1 MPAAIFQGRIT
12 HFEQQFARHSDLA
25 TRYSLLR
32 AIAFLAGA
40 VCFVLFLNKDHWMF
54 VPLLFMALVGFIF
67 FVTRYQ
73 FHEGKKAFFT
83 QLILINREEIDRL
96 NLHLSGFRTGDEYAQ
111 KDHPYQADLDVL
123 GQHSLFQ
130 LLNRSALPDAEKML
144 VQWLSE
150 PAEARTITRRQEA
163 IRELSQKVD
172 WFQHFRAAAR
182 VAVNQKS
189 KEAPHTN
196 ASHLNH
202 WASKQLMLRQSL
214 WKMASI
220 ILVVL
225 SLALGACILL
235 QWLPYQVIY
244 ISIVLNGGLLAL
256 VIKKLNHQI
265 AGIDKAHYMVST
277 YSHMISEME
286 KQTFVS
292 EELCRLQSQL
302 TTPNSASL
310 AIKKLSNLTL
320 RISARGNMFYMI
332 ADFLL
337 ILDAF
342 LLLDILKW
350 KKTNAD
356 HMNKWLEAV
365 HQLEC
370 LISMAAF
377 THANPQY
384 VFPEVTL
391 AKQSLKASDMG
402 HPLVSAAEMVTN
414 DYEISGSGSVDII
427 TGSNMSGKSTFQRT
441 LGINMVLAGAGAPVF
456 ASAFTFTP
464 CRIFTSMR
472 TKDNLEEHTSSFY
485 AELKRI
491 AQLLD
496 LTKRGEV
503 VFFLLDE
510 ILKGTNSQDRHTGA
524 VALVKKLTKT
534 EAFGLISTHDLSLGQ
549 LEETELKVKNY
560 SFNSSIEGDRIIF
573 DYHLSKGVCRS
584 FNASQLMRN
593 MGIID

>member
-1 MPAAIFQGRIT
+1 MSATIFQGRIT
-12 HFEQQFARHSDLA
+12 HFEEELAKHSHLA

-32 AIAFLAGA
+32 ALAFVSGGA
-40 VCFVLFLNKDHWMF
+40 FFLFFLNQDHWIF
-54 VPLLFMALVGFIF
+54 GPFLLIPVVGFIF
-67 FVTRYQ
+67 FVTRHQ
-73 FHEGKKAFFT
+73 LHEGRKAFFT
-83 QLILINREEIDRL
+83 QLILINQEEMDRL
-96 NLHLSGFRTGDEYAQ
+96 ALNLSGFGTGEAYGQ
-111 KDHPYQADLDVL
+111 KDHPYQADLDIL

-130 LLNRSALPDAEKML
+130 LLNRSALPDAEKLL
-144 VQWLSE
+144 VEWLSE
-150 PAEARTITRRQEA
+150 SADATTVAKRQES
-163 IRELSQKVD
+163 IRELSKEVD
-172 WFQHFRAAAR
+172 WFQRFRATAR
-182 VAVNQKS
+182 VAVNQKR
-189 KEAPHTN
+189 KEAPHIQAT
-196 ASHLNH
+196 HLNQ
-202 WASKQLMLRQSL
+202 WASKQLILRMSL
-214 WKMASI
+214 WKAVAVT
-220 ILVVL
+220 LVVV
-225 SLALGACILL
+225 ALGLGAGILL

-244 ISIVLNGGLLAL
+244 ISIVLNAGFLAL

-265 AGIDKAHYMVST
+265 TGIDKAHYMVST
-277 YSHMISEME
+277 YSHMISEIE
-286 KQTFVS
+286 KQTFTS
-292 EELCRLQSQL
+292 EELCRLQAQL
-302 TTPNSASL
+302 TSPNSASL

-350 KKTNAD
+350 KRTNAD
-356 HMNKWLEAV
+356 HMNEWLDAV

-377 THANPQY
+377 THANPHY
-384 VFPEVTL
+384 VFPEIGLTD
-391 AKQSLKASDMG
+391 QNLKASDMG

-414 DYEISGSGSVDII
+414 DYEISGAGSVDII

-456 ASAFTFTP
+456 ASAFSFTP
-464 CRIFTSMR
+464 CRLFTSMR
-472 TKDNLEEHTSSFY
+472 TRDNLEEHTSSFY

-491 AQLLD
+491 AQLLEM
-496 LTKRGEV
+496 TKKGDV

-549 LEETELKVKNY
+549 LEETEPKVRNY
-560 SFNSSIEGDRIIF
+560 SFNSSIEGNRIIF
-573 DYHLSKGVCRS
+573 DYQLSTGICRS